1 MRAEPERHNTTLLA
15 AWTLL
20 SLAAL
25 TALYYRTFVALWPR
39 WAHEAAYQHCVLVP
53 FIVIGL
59 VWFHRGR
66 LAELR
71 PTASPGG
78 FALLI
83 PGLALCYLG
92 YLTGARSLVGLSFP
106 IVLMGLLALGLG
118 WGYLRVLGFPLALFL
133 FAVPFPR
140 HILGIV
146 AMPMQLVSST
156 LTAACTRLFG
166 IPVYQEGVN
175 IVLPSFQ
182 FVVAEECSGLNS
194 LLALFLT
201 CGVVTELQGLQVWQ
215 KLAVYAVTPLIV
227 IVANVVR
234 LMSVV
239 LLGEIIGEKFALN
252 HLIHGSADVAVYLPA
267 FLLVWGLCNALRALS
282 SRESKALCE
291 TEECPA

>member
-1 MRAEPERHNTTLLA
+1 VHAEPERPNTTLLA
-15 AWTLL
+15 AWGVL

-25 TALYYRTFVALWPR
+25 TVLYYRTFVALWPR
-39 WAHEAAYQHCVLVP
+39 WTHEAAYQHCALVP

-59 VWFHRGR
+59 VWLHRGR
-66 LAELR
+66 LAALR
-71 PTASPGG
+71 PTASPG
-78 FALLI
+78 ALAVLI

-92 YLTGARSLVGLSFP
+92 YLTGARFLVGLSFP

-118 WGYLRVLGFPLALFL
+118 WEYLRVLGFPLALFL

-140 HILGIV
+140 HILGMV

-156 LTAACTRLFG
+156 LTAACTRVFG

-201 CGVVTELQGLQVWQ
+201 CGVITELRGHQVWQ
-215 KLAVYAVTPLIV
+215 KLAVYALTPLIV
-227 IVANVVR
+227 IVANVIR

-252 HLIHGSADVAVYLPA
+252 HLIHGGSDVLVYLSA
-267 FLLVWGLCNALRALS
+267 FLLVWGLCDMLRALS
-282 SRESKALCE
+282 GRETTALSE